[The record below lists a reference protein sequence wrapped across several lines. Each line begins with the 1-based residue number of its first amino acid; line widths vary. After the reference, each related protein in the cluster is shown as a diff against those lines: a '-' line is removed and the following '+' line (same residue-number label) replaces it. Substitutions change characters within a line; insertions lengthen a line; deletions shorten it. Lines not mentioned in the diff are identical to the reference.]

1 MPFET
6 ETFLNVRPY
15 LYHLTSGENLPSIQ
29 SGMNLRSAASIA
41 SAGGVAGTLESRR
54 ETSVQITVDGSMLSI
69 RDQGPLHEGNMQ
81 IAPGWTFGDVLRDLN
96 RRVFFWPGTAVG
108 PISYGARHFARY
120 AAESPVVLRV
130 RTQDVFSLN
139 ADRAPEFCRYNS
151 GSPRCSGGKRSPRGP
166 DTFRVHGA
174 FVGTSSNVVE
184 VTFVDGV
191 ALPAFEVGV
200 LREGAWVAGD

>member
-1 MPFET
+1 MPFEI
-6 ETFLNVRPY
+6 ETFPNVRPY
-15 LYHLTSGENLPSIQ
+15 LYHLTSRENLPAIRK
-29 SGMNLRSAASIA
+29 GMNLRSAVSIA
-41 SAGGVAGTLESRR
+41 SAGGVGGTLESRR
-54 ETSVQITVDGSMLSI
+54 KTSVQITVDGSVLNI
-69 RDQGPLHEGNMQ
+69 RDQGPLYEGNMLL
-81 IAPGWTFGDVLRDLN
+81 APGWTFGDVLRDLN

-108 PISYGARHFARY
+108 PISYGARHFERY

-166 DTFRVHGA
+166 DTFRVHGD
-174 FVGTSSNVVE
+174 FDGTSSNVVE
-184 VTFVDGV
+184 VTFVDRV

-200 LREGAWVAGD
+200 LQDGVWVRRD